1 MVLSRCYASI
11 NAAPKM
17 YFLSHHTVV
26 WGVFSLL
33 CFLFVVC
40 MVTDFSVA
48 ENDRGMKFCMHVRL
62 LSGQVFSPLA
72 NFGSRGVTVAALL
85 PGCMWPQL
93 EQGIGSR

>member
-1 MVLSRCYASI
+1 
-11 NAAPKM
+11 M

-62 LSGQVFSPLA
+62 LSGQVSR
-72 NFGSRGVTVAALL
+72 FGELWLVGTHGS
-85 PGCMWPQL
+85 
-93 EQGIGSR
+93 GITSGM